1 MAYKIKSK
9 KEKIK
14 FDEKTEYYLVDIAKN
29 TYDNHLIKG
38 WKSAV
43 RLNLAYQLNSDNPNV
58 VPMPKVRVLKL
69 KFKKENFLAR

>member
-14 FDEKTEYYLVDIAKN
+14 LDEKTEYYLVDIAKN
-29 TYDNHLIKG
+29 TYDNHIIKG

-43 RLNLAYQLNSDNPNV
+43 R
-58 VPMPKVRVLKL
+58 
-69 KFKKENFLAR
+69 